1 MAAAVP
7 PKLHFIWIGRR
18 LPWFAQAA
26 VLSALKACPKATATL
41 WASEDLAACPCTQ
54 ALLRHPRFRLAE
66 LSEASLLAGAPSDMP
81 SELVTSLFR
90 TLTQPAA
97 RANVAR
103 LAILLRE
110 GGVYLDTD
118 TITLRDLESLGEL
131 GAYCGLEHVVWPLKQ
146 RYGIHRYRV
155 LGGPARE
162 VLRFLCAT
170 LPRGELLFQHVAPH
184 YFTAAN
190 NAVLGF
196 APGHPFL
203 RYMLERIDALPKS
216 QRTRRYRLG
225 THLLQECLAE
235 RGAEL
240 GVHQLSPAHF
250 YPLGPEL
257 SRQYFRAR
265 ADAKAAVE
273 RVISPK
279 THVIHWYASVSD
291 LAVYDEARVR
301 AESERTMFAH
311 LMARAL

>member
-1 MAAAVP
+1 MAASIP
-7 PKLHFIWIGRR
+7 PKLHFIWIGKR

-26 VLSALKACPKATATL
+26 VFSALKACPSATATL
-41 WASEDLAACPCTQ
+41 WATDDLSACRCTQ
-54 ALLRHPRFRLAE
+54 TLLRHPRFRLAE
-66 LSEASLLAGAPSDMP
+66 LSAASLLADAPSSMP
-81 SELVTSLFR
+81 GELVSSLFR

-118 TITLRDLESLGEL
+118 TVTLRDLASLSEL
-131 GAYCGLEHVVWPLKQ
+131 GAYCGLEHVVWPRQL
-146 RYGIHRYRV
+146 RYGIHSYRV

-162 VLRFLCAT
+162 VVRFLCAT
-170 LPRGELLFQHVAPH
+170 LPRGEALFQHVAPL

-203 RYMLERIDALPKS
+203 LHMLQRIDALPQA
-216 QRTRRYRLG
+216 QRKRRYRLG

-240 GVHQLSPAHF
+240 GVHQLSPPHF

-265 ADAKAAVE
+265 ADAKAAAE
-273 RVISPK
+273 RVVTAD

-291 LAVYDEARVR
+291 LAAYDEASVR
-301 AESERTMFAH
+301 AQSDRTMFSH
-311 LMARAL
+311 LMTRAI